1 MKEQYIKLF
10 SFLLGL
16 TFIISAVIFTFTNT
30 YKNEKKKMIK
40 EDKEIADEIGDVYKT
55 FYSTEKELS
64 EFRDN
69 YYKKLENFTV
79 FYSDMPSQYKSMID
93 DLNKYMEYVTTSE
106 DISSYLKAKC
116 TKKYS
121 ASSANEKCNAYY
133 INLEKTINSF
143 IEDVKFFNS
152 KIDEYNEW
160 IVEENKSVIATV
172 KYKPLEQFKNEK
184 YTDYVD
190 LNKDG
195 TYLGMNSD

>member
-69 YYKKLENFTV
+69 YYKKLEKFTV